1 MAIIAILAKV
11 SILWWIFGLDKERQF
26 QKEKEYNK
34 LYKRD

>member
-1 MAIIAILAKV
+1 MVVIALLAKV
-11 SILWWIFGLDKERQF
+11 TILWWIFGLDKERQV

>member
-1 MAIIAILAKV
+1 MIFIAVLAKV
-11 SILWWIFGLDKERQF
+11 SILWWIFGLDKERQV